1 MKHSSLFRSLA
12 AKTGQQGQ
20 GLYLPLWMHA
30 RDTAGVM
37 RYLCEKW
44 LPGSMENVMG
54 LSRSELCRLLTFL
67 AAVHDI
73 GKISNAFLHQIS
85 MNLPEVRLLAEPLQI
100 HAPQGSNVK
109 YRHHTVIGAAIL
121 NTLGAPDWVASV
133 VGAHH
138 GKIQEPTDDELV
150 MASGN
155 VYGTEADAGVW
166 QALWRELLTD
176 ALEQAGY
183 ALPEDLPD
191 TMLQPAQMLL
201 IALTI
206 TADWLASNTALF
218 PLIGLEQQVTE
229 AAYPKRVE
237 QAMRRAEERKLVFTR
252 WEPGDTWQYADLCA
266 ERFGYPAAN
275 PVQQAVAR
283 AAEQAEQPGL
293 FILEA
298 PMGVGKTEAAL
309 MAGEILASRQKQNG
323 LAFFLPSQA
332 TTNAMFGRMMPWIRS
347 FTDQEQ
353 SWLDEEEGTAGCG
366 GQLSVSLAHGKA
378 MLNEQFSELSEAS
391 TDADGSDGVIT
402 NAFFMGRK
410 TKLLANFIVGT
421 VDQLL
426 MGALNQKHLMLR
438 HLGLA
443 EKVVV
448 VDEIHAYDAYM
459 TRYMKGMMDWLG
471 AYRTPVILLSATLP
485 GQRRAELAGA
495 YLGKADFPEKQG
507 LESAQA
513 YPLLTWTDGGC
524 VHTQTIPLEVKPTPV
539 QILRGQDGDL
549 ADFLQRRLANGGCA
563 GVIVNTVQRAQ
574 TIARQLES
582 IFPSFEIMLDH
593 AQFLMPDRLEREKRL
608 LTRLGKKSACAQ
620 RNGLI
625 VVGTQVLEQS
635 LDVDFDVLVSDL
647 CPMDLLLQRL
657 GRLHRHPRAER
668 PVKTAS
674 CLVLNAEGDA
684 PESGAKAIY
693 GEYLLQKTAA
703 VLPDTILLPDDIS
716 PLVQATYQPKE
727 EGAQANA
734 ALDRAYGEYMQ
745 HCAMQACEADKTCIP
760 RARRTPGRYRTTRV
774 IDGLMNHLIDQS
786 EAQAQAS
793 VRDGAA
799 SVEVLVLQ
807 YGEDG
812 MLHPAS
818 QADEG
823 FTVSPGTM
831 PSQEEAKAI
840 MRQSLRL
847 PHMFSLPAVM
857 DRVIDEL
864 ETVRQTTL
872 REWALSPSI
881 GRELFLLLDADGCA
895 TLAGKHVR
903 YDTDYGFSVVKE
915 DSDGRESV
923 QSAG

>member
-1 MKHSSLFRSLA
+1 MKHSRLYRNLA

-20 GLYLPLWMHA
+20 ALYLPLWMHA
-30 RDTAGVM
+30 RDTAGVI
-37 RYLCEKW
+37 RHLWEKW
-44 LPGSMENVMG
+44 LPDSMEAVMG
-54 LSRSELCRLLTFL
+54 LRRKELCRLLVFL
-67 AAVHDI
+67 ASVHDI

-85 MNLPEVRLLAEPLQI
+85 MNLPEVRMLVEPLQI
-100 HAPQGSNVK
+100 HAPRGGNAA
-109 YRHHTVIGAAIL
+109 YRHHTLVGAAIL
-121 NTLGAPDWVASV
+121 HTLGAPDWVASV

-138 GKIQEPTDDELV
+138 GKIQEPTEDELV
-150 MASGN
+150 MASDN
-155 VYGTEADAGVW
+155 VYGAASEAGAW
-166 QALWRELLTD
+166 QALWREQLDD

-183 ALPEDLPD
+183 TSLDDLPAN
-191 TMLQPAQMLL
+191 MSQPAQMLL

-206 TADWLASNTALF
+206 TADWLASNTSLF
-218 PLIGLEQQVTE
+218 PLIGLEQKATE
-229 AAYPKRVE
+229 AAYPKRVQ
-237 QAMRRAEERKLVFTR
+237 QAMQRAEERKLIFTR

-275 PVQQAVAR
+275 PVQQAIVQ
-283 AAEQAEQPGL
+283 AAGEAEQPGL

-309 MAGEILASRQKQNG
+309 MAGEILAARQKQNG

-332 TTNAMFGRMMPWIRS
+332 TTNAMFGRMMPWIRC
-347 FTDQEQ
+347 FADQEQ
-353 SWLDEEEGTAGCG
+353 SWLDEDDGTAGCG

-391 TDADGSDGVIT
+391 TDADGNDGIIT

-459 TRYMKGMMDWLG
+459 TRYMKGMLDWLG

-495 YLGKADFPEKQG
+495 YLGKEDFPEKQT

-513 YPLLTWTDGGC
+513 YPLLTWTDGD
-524 VHTQTIPLEVKPTPV
+524 VIHTQTIPLEKQPTPV
-539 QILRGQDGDL
+539 QILRGQDADL
-549 ADFLQRRLANGGCA
+549 VSFLQQRLAKGGCA

-574 TIARQLES
+574 RIARQLES
-582 IFPSFEIMLDH
+582 ACPTCEIMLDH
-593 AQFLMPDRLEREKRL
+593 AQFLMPDRLEREKQL
-608 LTRLGKKSACAQ
+608 LTRLGRKSTHAM

-668 PVKTAS
+668 PIHTAS
-674 CLVLNAEGDA
+674 CLVLNADGDTL
-684 PESGAKAIY
+684 ESGAEAIY
-693 GEYLLQKTAA
+693 GEYLLKKTAA
-703 VLPDTILLPDDIS
+703 VLPDTILLPGDIS
-716 PLVQATYQPKE
+716 PLVQATYQPMQ
-727 EGAQANA
+727 EGAQADAA
-734 ALDRAYGEYMQ
+734 ALDSAYGEYAQ
-745 HCAMQACEADKTCIP
+745 RCAKQERKADQTCIP
-760 RARRTPGRYRTTRV
+760 RARRTLGRYRTSRL
-774 IDGLMNHLIDQS
+774 IDGLMNRRIDQS

-793 VRDGAA
+793 VRDGVA
-799 SVEVLVLQ
+799 SIEVLVLQ

-812 MLHPAS
+812 MLHPAA
-818 QADEG
+818 QAEEG
-823 FTVSPGTM
+823 FSVSPQVM
-831 PSQEEAKAI
+831 PSLEEARAI

-847 PHMFSLPAVM
+847 PYGFSLPHMM
-857 DRVIDEL
+857 DRVLDEL

-872 REWALSPSI
+872 REWATSPAI
-881 GRELFLLLDADGCA
+881 GRELFLLLDAEGCA
-895 TLAGKHVR
+895 MLAGKHVR
-903 YDTDYGFSVVKE
+903 YDAAYGFIVGKE
-915 DSDGRESV
+915 DFDG
-923 QSAG
+923 